1 MVAHIFKKIE
11 VKSHTRSAVS
21 YILQKKEKNL
31 QAYKEIKQVLYNGQ
45 RIYVMVLDFTR
56 ASLKGNKQ

>member
-1 MVAHIFKKIE
+1 MVPQVSKKIE
-11 VKSHTRSAVS
+11 VKSHTKSAVS
-21 YILQKKEKNL
+21 YILQKKEKIL

-56 ASLKGNKQ
+56 ASLKSEKQ